1 MADEA
6 AHEYVEAQAQQSA
19 SPHAIGRASTALSD
33 RVRSHSPSP
42 LLLSPSNSLSLTSSS
57 QPAVS
62 SPASPFAML
71 ARPRRRPVTVSSP
84 SERNVRDKMG
94 LPNPLHFNPERRQS
108 ARFRKATRVIYTT
121 MVAKD
126 RDRVCSSS
134 QRACVSVCAPHHLLA
149 LFPSLHFV
157 VRLNRYLISC
167 MMSFMVDAQVG
178 QTSKKDYQRPKEHRV
193 AFATLT

>member
-6 AHEYVEAQAQQSA
+6 AHVYVEAQAQQSA

-121 MVAKD
+121 MVAKY

-134 QRACVSVCAPHHLLA
+134 QRACVSVCRSRHA
-149 LFPSLHFV
+149 V
-157 VRLNRYLISC
+157 
-167 MMSFMVDAQVG
+167 
-178 QTSKKDYQRPKEHRV
+178 EHRQRACV
-193 AFATLT
+193 RVGVCGCVFELCGRLCVCNTTGARLPC